1 MSYHVHITRKG
12 HWTMPDGPVITAKEW
27 LAYVAT
33 DPQLKLIP
41 GSNTHGVTLDIQSR
55 HPTKDLDWSSHSG
68 CIWTNKPDAAM
79 LAKML
84 QIASGLGAKVQGMD
98 GEVYG
103 IADLHYGFIAGKSV
117 RGFDTNAP
125 KSTA

>member
-1 MSYHVHITRKG
+1 
-12 HWTMPDGPVITAKEW
+12 MPHGPVITAEEW

-41 GSNTHGVTLDIQSR
+41 GSKTHGVTVDIQSR

-68 CIWTNKPDAAM
+68 CVWTNKPDAAM

-84 QIASGLGAKVQGMD
+84 QIASALGAKVQGMD

-103 IADLHYGFIAGKSV
+103 IADLHDGFILGKSI
-117 RGFDTNAP
+117 RGFDLSEP
-125 KSTA
+125 QTAA

>member
-1 MSYHVHITRKG
+1 MTI
-12 HWTMPDGPVITAKEW
+12 
-27 LAYVAT
+27 
-33 DPQLKLIP
+33 
-41 GSNTHGVTLDIQSR
+41 DIQST

-68 CIWTNKPDAAM
+68 CIWTNKPDAAI

-84 QIASGLGAKVQGMD
+84 QIASALGAKVQGMD

-103 IADLHYGFIAGKSV
+103 TADLHDGFIVGKSV
-117 RGFDTNAP
+117 RGFDINAP

>member
-1 MSYHVHITRKG
+1 
-12 HWTMPDGPVITAKEW
+12 MPNGSVITADEW
-27 LAYVAT
+27 LSYVAT

-41 GSNTHGVTLDIQSR
+41 GSNTHGVTVDVQPGYSSR
-55 HPTKDLDWSSHSG
+55 ELDWSSHSG

-84 QIASGLGAKVQGMD
+84 QIAPALGAKVQGFD

-103 IADLHYGFIAGKSV
+103 AVDLSDGFVAGKSV
-117 RGFDTNAP
+117 CGFDLSEP
-125 KSTA
+125 KTTA